1 VIRLRTIFSLAEI
14 SFEVQKPHNAIPGGL
29 IMLTQQSIVS
39 LLTRLATATCAIVM
53 FLTLVTAPSLA
64 GGMFEGKKAESPTQN
79 IMKAAEDIANP
90 DKKPMSMEEIQARN
104 KGGLNEIQ
112 GNADADKMI
121 DKSQPGKPDSD
132 LVRKMDKEMSK
143 KSK

>member
-1 VIRLRTIFSLAEI
+1 
-14 SFEVQKPHNAIPGGL
+14 
-29 IMLTQQSIVS
+29 MLTQQSIVS
-39 LLTRLATATCAIVM
+39 LLARLATATCAFIM
-53 FLTLVTAPSLA
+53 FLTLVTPPSLA
-64 GGMFEGKKAESPTQN
+64 VSMFEGKKAEAPSQNTVKADEVPTKN

-90 DKKPMSMEEIQARN
+90 DKMPMSMEEIQARN

-121 DKSQPGKPDSD
+121 DKSQPGKSDSD
-132 LVRKMDKEMSK
+132 FVRKIDKELSK

>member
-1 VIRLRTIFSLAEI
+1 
-14 SFEVQKPHNAIPGGL
+14 
-29 IMLTQQSIVS
+29 MLTQYSIAS
-39 LLTRLATATCAIVM
+39 LLTRLTTAFCAIIM
-53 FLTLVTAPSLA
+53 FFSLVAAPSLA
-64 GGMFEGKKAESPTQN
+64 DGMFGGKKAESPTQN

-121 DKSQPGKPDSD
+121 NDSKPGEPDSD

>member
-1 VIRLRTIFSLAEI
+1 
-14 SFEVQKPHNAIPGGL
+14 
-29 IMLTQQSIVS
+29 MLTQHSIVS
-39 LLTRLATATCAIVM
+39 LSTRLATVLCAVVM
-53 FLTLVTAPSLA
+53 FLSLVAAPSLA

-90 DKKPMSMEEIQARN
+90 DKKPMSMEEIQARTN
-104 KGGLNEIQ
+104 GGLNEIQ
-112 GNADADKMI
+112 GRADADKMI
-121 DKSQPGKPDSD
+121 DKSKPGEPDSD

>member
-1 VIRLRTIFSLAEI
+1 
-14 SFEVQKPHNAIPGGL
+14 
-29 IMLTQQSIVS
+29 MLTQQSIVS
-39 LLTRLATATCAIVM
+39 LLTRLATATCAFIM
-53 FLTLVTAPSLA
+53 FLTLVTPPSLA
-64 GGMFEGKKAESPTQN
+64 VSMFEGKKAEAPSQNTVKADEVPTKN

-90 DKKPMSMEEIQARN
+90 DKMPMSMEEIQARN

-121 DKSQPGKPDSD
+121 DKSQPGKSDSD
-132 LVRKMDKEMSK
+132 FVRKIDKELNK